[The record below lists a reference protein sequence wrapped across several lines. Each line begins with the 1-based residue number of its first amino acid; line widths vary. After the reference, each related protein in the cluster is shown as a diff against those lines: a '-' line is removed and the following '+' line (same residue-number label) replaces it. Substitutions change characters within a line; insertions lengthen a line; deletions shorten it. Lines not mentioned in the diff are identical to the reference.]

1 MFARINS
8 NDFYH
13 MKKDNIKGATKCC
26 FVILRLLFLMKYE
39 ASNGYPGDEKRVSYQ
54 IFWHT
59 MLLLILKWGQ
69 VWLVCKLHWT
79 LVVLVVQNYS

>member
-13 MKKDNIKGATKCC
+13 MKKDNIKGTTKCC

-39 ASNGYPGDEKRVSYQ
+39 ASNGYPGDEKQVSYQ
-54 IFWHT
+54 IF
-59 MLLLILKWGQ
+59 
-69 VWLVCKLHWT
+69 
-79 LVVLVVQNYS
+79 